1 MIRLEPRGHGA
12 ALGLYRAAQARF
24 PLIGA
29 VLLDQQDGAVYA
41 DDPAIPRC
49 AYVEHAFG
57 FAQVLGQPTGE
68 FESAL
73 ERYLLVDRRFAA
85 PKIRLYTPWMPGF
98 LRDSRHDSLRSFR
111 QRFVVDPA
119 SPRSGAESS
128 GAGSTPM
135 PGREVVVASEAN
147 VAAIEQAFG
156 VTCRF
161 WRSARD
167 FVRGAHAV
175 VVMHRGQPTSICYA
189 AAQADRQV
197 EIDVL
202 TRPEHQRL
210 GFAGLAASSFVRRC
224 LERGLEPLW
233 DCFANNTES
242 VQLCQ
247 SIGFVPTSPAYPFFT
262 INR

>member
-1 MIRLEPRGHGA
+1 MIRLEPRGHGV
-12 ALGLYRAAQARF
+12 ALDLYRAAQARF

-29 VLLDQQDGAVYA
+29 VLLDQQNGAVYA
-41 DDPAIPRC
+41 DDPARPGC
-49 AYVEHAFG
+49 VYVEHAFG

-73 ERYLLVDRRFAA
+73 ERYLLVERRFAA

-98 LRDSRHDSLRSFR
+98 LRDPRYDSLRSFR

-119 SPRSGAESS
+119 SPRFGAEASGADSPS
-128 GAGSTPM
+128 M
-135 PGREVVVASEAN
+135 PDREVVAASESN
-147 VAAIEQAFG
+147 VAVIEQAFG

-167 FVRGAHAV
+167 FVTGAHAV
-175 VVMHRGQPTSICYA
+175 VAMYRGQPASICYA
-189 AAQADRQV
+189 AAEADRQV

-210 GFAGLAASSFVRRC
+210 GLAGLAASSFVRRC

-233 DCFANNTES
+233 DCFANNTAS

-247 SIGFVPTSPAYPFFT
+247 SIGFVPKSPPYPFYT